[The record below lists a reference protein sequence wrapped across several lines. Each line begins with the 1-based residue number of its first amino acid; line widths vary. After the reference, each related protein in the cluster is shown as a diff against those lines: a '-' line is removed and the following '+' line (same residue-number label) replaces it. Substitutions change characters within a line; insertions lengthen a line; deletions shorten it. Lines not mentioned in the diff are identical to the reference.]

1 MSPQPLSRSADLLRL
16 RNEGYEVSVRAGYL
30 VVSHVPYVTP
40 AGTVEFGTLV
50 STLNYAGGATAQP
63 ETHTINFAG
72 STPSDEHGRP
82 LSALIH
88 SPQIDQVVP
97 GVTTQF
103 LFSSKPRS
111 GQYTD
116 YHAKVTTYV
125 AILEQHAQAI
135 DPTVTART
143 FAPSVDDD
151 EESVFVYADTASTRA
166 GIQVI
171 QAKLAIGRVAVVGLG
186 GTGAY
191 TFDLLAKTPIQ
202 ELHLFDGD
210 RFHQHNA
217 FRSPGAATLAKLRG
231 EPVQGRLPRGP
242 VQDLA
247 PRHRRAPRAIIFR
260 QPAPSSTPCSSSSW
274 PLTMAA
280 KRHIVTHLEQQGI
293 AFADVGMGL
302 YAPEDQVGGIVRTT
316 LSKNSPT
323 SRAAAR
329 AQISFADDTG
339 NEYAT
344 NIQIAD
350 LNVAE
355 RRPCRDRVQEVGRVL
370 PRPHPRRH
378 GGLHRRHRHLHRGVQ
393 HMSITTFRPTFVE
406 EIPER
411 PRRRRP
417 LHLDPLRS
425 DRAPLRIGMR
435 PRDRQSA
442 LARPVVHHL
451 QRRRRQ
457 PLPLHRQLETPL
469 PFPLLDPSRTSGM
482 GLWMDLRPD
491 RRGTEERPGSARPA
505 LHACT
510 PRRAAPPS
518 ESASPAPV

>member
-1 MSPQPLSRSADLLRL
+1 MSPQLLSHSADLLRL
-16 RNEGYEVSVRAGYL
+16 RNEGYEISIRAGYL

-50 STLNYAGGATAQP
+50 STLNYASGATAPP

-88 SPQIDQVVP
+88 SPQVDQVVP
-97 GVTTQF
+97 GVVTQF

-116 YHAKVTTYV
+116 YYAKVTTYV

-135 DPTVTART
+135 DPTATART

-151 EESVFVYADTASTRA
+151 EKSVFVYADTASTRA
-166 GIQVI
+166 GIQAI

-191 TFDLLAKTPIQ
+191 TFDLLAKTPIP

-217 FRSPGAATLAKLRG
+217 FRSPGAATLAELQANPFKVDYLAARYSAMRRG
-231 EPVQGRLPRGP
+231 
-242 VQDLA
+242 
-247 PRHRRAPRAIIFR
+247 IIAH
-260 QPAPSSTPCSSSSW
+260 PAPVTSAN
-274 PLTMAA
+274 LHELDTMQFVFLAVDDGPA

-293 AFADVGMGL
+293 AFVDVGMGL
-302 YAPEDQVGGIVRTT
+302 YAPDDQVGGIVRTT

-329 AQISFADDTG
+329 AQISFSDDTG

-350 LNVAE
+350 LNA
-355 RRPCRDRVQEVGRVL
+355 L
-370 PRPHPRRH
+370 N
-378 GGLHRRHRHLHRGVQ
+378 
-393 HMSITTFRPTFVE
+393 
-406 EIPER
+406 
-411 PRRRRP
+411 
-417 LHLDPLRS
+417 
-425 DRAPLRIGMR
+425 A
-435 PRDRQSA
+435 A
-442 LARPVVHHL
+442 LAVIAFKKWAGFYL
-451 QRRRRQ
+451 D
-457 PLPLHRQLETPL
+457 LTPADTAV
-469 PFPLLDPSRTSGM
+469 FTVDTGTYTAESRT
-482 GLWMDLRPD
+482 
-491 RRGTEERPGSARPA
+491 
-505 LHACT
+505 
-510 PRRAAPPS
+510 
-518 ESASPAPV
+518 